1 MKEEGVNDMSN
12 FIETMQKTFASVQEN
27 LVFILVSLLMVVVVY
42 FAAFGCEKLI
52 EKKNNIKFRKNI
64 RKFVRSR

>member
-42 FAAFGCEKLI
+42 FAAFGCEKLY
-52 EKKNNIKFRKNI
+52 
-64 RKFVRSR
+64 